1 MVGGRVLVLHALPLL
16 PGRLRPSCDPS
27 SLSPHLCVSPQC
39 TPLLSDFTHMQR
51 SSELTLVTAV
61 GPPAESLQE
70 TGNERRVL
78 RLILA
83 HLHQQSCIGSTHCT
97 AHRRRDLAWGV
108 GRLMLRSICP
118 SVAVSPSTIRSEIW
132 KVESLKVEI
141 GEHLPSVT

>member
-83 HLHQQSCIGSTHCT
+83 HLHHSVYIYVPQAICPGCMYQRQPLYSASSARSGLGG
-97 AHRRRDLAWGV
+97 RRP
-108 GRLMLRSICP
+108 MLGSICRFGNG
-118 SVAVSPSTIRSEIW
+118 VAVSPSTR
-132 KVESLKVEI
+132 
-141 GEHLPSVT
+141 GRNR

>member
-1 MVGGRVLVLHALPLL
+1 MLHALPLL

-83 HLHQQSCIGSTHCT
+83 HLHHSIYIHVPQ
-97 AHRRRDLAWGV
+97 A
-108 GRLMLRSICP
+108 ICP
-118 SVAVSPSTIRSEIW
+118 LYVPKAAAVQRIVGAIW
-132 KVESLKVEI
+132 LGGTQTDA
-141 GEHLPSVT
+141 GEHLPIRNQRRCLSFNSGEKPVTLKV